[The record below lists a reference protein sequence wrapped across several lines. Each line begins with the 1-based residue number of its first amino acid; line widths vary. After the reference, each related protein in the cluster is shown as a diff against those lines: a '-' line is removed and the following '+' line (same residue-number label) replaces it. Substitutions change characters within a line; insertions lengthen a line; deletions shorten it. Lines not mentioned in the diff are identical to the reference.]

1 MSTRLQPVMAASW
14 LVIVVLVGSVLVA
27 GREVLI
33 PLALAVVIW
42 QLVNAIA
49 RLYRR
54 VRVRGQTVPRW
65 ARFVLA
71 VLTIALGLYLALDV
85 IAANVAQVSQASA
98 TYEESLRRMLP
109 ALYAR
114 LGIDTPP
121 PASRLLDGIDIGG
134 LVARLSTA
142 LGNLAGNVGLVLL
155 YVAFLLFEQE
165 SFDRKI
171 DALFPEPG
179 RAGEVRRVLADIEDR
194 IARYL
199 WIKTLVSLAT
209 ALLSWAVLKPVGVNF
224 AEFWALLVFFLNFIP
239 TIGSIF
245 AVLLPALLTLLQ
257 FGEAGPALVVLAG
270 LGAIQFVLGNLLEPR
285 FMGSSLNLSPMV
297 MIVSLALWGSMWGVA
312 GMFLC
317 VPITVMVMIVC
328 AEFHA
333 TRPLAVLLS
342 STGRID

>member
-1 MSTRLQPVMAASW
+1 MTSRLQPVLAASW
-14 LVIVVLVGSVLVA
+14 LVIVVLLGGILVA

-33 PLALAVVIW
+33 PLALAIVIW

-54 VRVRGQTVPRW
+54 VRIRGQTAPRW

-71 VLTIALGLYLALDV
+71 LVTIALGLYLAIDV
-85 IAANVAQVSQASA
+85 IASNVAQVSQAA
-98 TYEESLRRMLP
+98 GAYEESLQRMLA
-109 ALYAR
+109 ALRAR
-114 LGIDTPP
+114 FDITAAP
-121 PASRLLDGIDIGG
+121 PASRLLEGIDIGG
-134 LVARLSTA
+134 LVARLSSA
-142 LGNLAGNVGLVLL
+142 LGTLAGNIGLVLL
-155 YVAFLLFEQE
+155 YVVFLLFEQE

-179 RAGEVRRVLADIEDR
+179 RAAEVRRVLSDIEDR

-199 WIKTLVSLAT
+199 WIKTLLSVAT
-209 ALLSWAVLKPVGVNF
+209 AALSWAVLKPVGVTF
-224 AEFWALLVFFLNFIP
+224 AEFWALIVFLLNFIP

-245 AVLLPALLTLLQ
+245 AVLLPTLLTLLQ
-257 FGEAGPALVVLAG
+257 FADAGPVLIVLAG
-270 LGAIQFVLGNLLEPR
+270 LGSVQFVLGNLLEPR
-285 FMGSSLNLSPMV
+285 LMGSSLNLSPMV
-297 MIVSLALWGSMWGVA
+297 MIVSLALWGSLWGVA

-328 AEFHA
+328 AEFPA

-342 STGRID
+342 STGRVD